1 MVRLITIPPALRRLC
16 VGCGDGRDDP
26 IRPSPRAEPIL
37 ADSVRARAALRRNTS
52 PARPVVLVWLPP
64 ERRRSILVLGLGG
77 GSAARLARGI
87 APRAHIVGVELDP
100 SVLRAGRRWL
110 GLDALGLEIVQ
121 GNALGFLEHDRRR
134 YDAILEDVFVGRGRG
149 VHKPAWL
156 LEDGLTLVARRLRHG
171 GVLVANTIDET
182 AAVARLLREIAPA
195 LLRIDV
201 AGYDNRVLAAG
212 PRGLT
217 GRALRSAVGA
227 HRVMSATLP
236 QLSFRRI

>member
-1 MVRLITIPPALRRLC
+1 MGSVYRDGPRSRVRVVRRHGAFELRVDGSLASRYVPGSATTGWVWDALA
-16 VGCGDGRDDP
+16 
-26 IRPSPRAEPIL
+26 SA
-37 ADSVRARAALRRNTS
+37 
-52 PARPVVLVWLPP
+52 LVWLPP

-121 GNALGFLEHDRRR
+121 GDARSFLEHDRRR

-156 LEDGLTLVARRLRHG
+156 PRPGLALALRRLRSG
-171 GVLVANTIDET
+171 GLLVSNTLDET
-182 AAVARLLREIAPA
+182 ASVARAMRELLPA
-195 LLRIDV
+195 TVCIEVDE
-201 AGYDNRVLAAG
+201 YDNRIVVGG
-212 PRGLT
+212 PKGFT
-217 GRALRSAVGA
+217 GRQLRERARA
-227 HRVMSATLP
+227 EPLL
-236 QLSFRRI
+236 Q